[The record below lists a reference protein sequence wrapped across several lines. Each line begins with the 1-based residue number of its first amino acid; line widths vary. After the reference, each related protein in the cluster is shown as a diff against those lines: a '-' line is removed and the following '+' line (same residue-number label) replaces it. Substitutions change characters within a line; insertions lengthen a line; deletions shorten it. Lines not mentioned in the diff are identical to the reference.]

1 MTYQPKVL
9 KILTYGHPTLRVK
22 CAPVTEFNEE
32 LKQFAEDMFLTMAE
46 NDGIGL
52 AASQVDRKIQVLVI
66 GVPIKDKDEL
76 LEMAVVNPVILES
89 GGSWDYEEGCLS
101 FPELRNTVTRPE
113 WIKLQYQDV
122 DGQMHTIRA
131 DGLLARVLQHEID
144 HLNGILFIDRL
155 TAIRRALMTKKLKQ
169 LEREGAQSCM

>member
-1 MTYQPKVL
+1 MTYQPKAL

-32 LKQFAEDMFLTMAE
+32 LKQLAEDMFLTMVE
-46 NDGIGL
+46 SDGVGL
-52 AASQVDRKIQVLVI
+52 AASQVDRKIQLLVI
-66 GVPIKDKDEL
+66 GVPQKDSDDL

-101 FPELRNTVTRPE
+101 FPDLRNTVTRPE
-113 WIKLQYQDV
+113 WIKLQYQDL
-122 DGQMHTIRA
+122 DGKTHILDAAGM
-131 DGLLARVLQHEID
+131 LSRVLQHEID

-155 TAIRRALMTKKLKQ
+155 TAIRRALMNNKLKQ
-169 LEREGAQSCM
+169 MAREGAQSCM